1 MTASAPAP
9 AGRGPARRATGGPA
23 RPRTALGSALGALL
37 ALISSISLFS
47 ATPAGAAEYRYWS
60 FWQRGSDGWVY
71 ATQGP
76 SIARPDD
83 RDVVGFRFAVSAD
96 AGSAKKPRG
105 QADFDAICADTRADD
120 GRKRVAVVLDFGV
133 PADAPGGQRP
143 PKPRTACARVAE
155 DGSAADALAAVAKP
169 LRYDSSALLCAI
181 SGYPRTG
188 CGEPVSGQRERPGT
202 ASDRGEA
209 DGGGDGGPS
218 LGLIAGAAAV
228 AVLGAAAVWQARRRR
243 G

>member
-1 MTASAPAP
+1 MVTLV
-9 AGRGPARRATGGPA
+9 TLV
-23 RPRTALGSALGALL
+23 TV
-37 ALISSISLFS
+37 ISLFS
-47 ATPAGAAEYRYWS
+47 LFFASPAGAAEYRYWS
-60 FWQRGSDGWVY
+60 FWQRGADGWVY

-76 SIARPDD
+76 SVARPGD

-105 QADFDAICADTRADD
+105 RADFDTICADTRADD

-133 PADAPGGQRP
+133 PADAPDGQRP
-143 PKPRTACARVAE
+143 PEPRTACARVAE

-188 CGEPVSGQRERPGT
+188 CGEPVSGQRDERGT
-202 ASDRGEA
+202 DGERGETA
-209 DGGGDGGPS
+209 GDDGGDDGGPS
-218 LGLIAGAAAV
+218 VGLIAGVAAV
-228 AVLGAAAVWQARRRR
+228 AALGAAAVWQARRRR